1 MLYDLIIIG
10 GGPAGSSAAIT
21 AARAGARVLLLER
34 GKFPRQKVCGEF
46 TSAESLGLLGN
57 LLTDPDHAL
66 FKHAP
71 RISRARVFLDD
82 RVMETPIN
90 PAAASIARYELDA
103 ALWDSAQ
110 KFGVDA
116 RSEVTVQAIDGYGPF
131 LIQTNAGAFD
141 SRALINATGRWSNL
155 TSDPTFRTP
164 SPKWIGLKAHFHA
177 GHETPLDST
186 DLYFFDGGY
195 CGVQAV
201 CVTNDVSARIN
212 ACAMVRADV
221 ASTIF
226 EVFEQ
231 HPWLQERAA
240 SWQLCSDPVA
250 TSPLIFRKP
259 TPVRHNTL
267 MVGDAAGFVDP
278 FVGDGISLA
287 LRSGALAAESLKPF
301 LSGEQDLA
309 TAVANYRAEYN
320 RTLAPIFRA
329 SSALRRM
336 LRLPSTVRRPLISL
350 VNANPRI
357 ARFLVVATR

>member
-1 MLYDLIIIG
+1 
-10 GGPAGSSAAIT
+10 
-21 AARAGARVLLLER
+21 
-34 GKFPRQKVCGEF
+34 
-46 TSAESLGLLGN
+46 
-57 LLTDPDHAL
+57 
-66 FKHAP
+66 
-71 RISRARVFLDD
+71 
-82 RVMETPIN
+82 METPIN

-110 KFGVDA
+110 KFGVDV
-116 RSEVTVQAIDGYGPF
+116 RSEVTVQSVDSRSPF
-131 LIQTNAGAFD
+131 SIQTGAGVFE

-155 TSDPTFRTP
+155 TSDPTIRTS

-177 GHETPLDST
+177 AHETSLDST

-226 EVFEQ
+226 DVFEQ

-250 TSPLIFRKP
+250 TSPLIFRQP
-259 TPVRHNTL
+259 TPAREKVL

-287 LRSGALAAESLKPF
+287 LRSGALAARSLKSF
-301 LSGEQDLA
+301 FTGESDLSS
-309 TAVANYRAEYN
+309 AVEHYRAEYN
-320 RTLAPIFRA
+320 RTLSPIFRA

-350 VNANPRI
+350 VNANPKI
-357 ARFLVVATR
+357 ARFLVTATR